1 MKTTEII
8 NNVCSHLG
16 IAKADLAKMIGVY
29 PSSLYRKLANES
41 MTLEELQKC
50 LDVLGVSMEL
60 VIKYQ
65 DGNNITSKE
74 NHEKILDR
82 MDLLK
87 KELEVA
93 NQNAEFCKKSLRDL
107 RTELNSAVGFTELIA
122 RNKTKSEE
130 YLGKLNMIQTNMGR
144 TIAYA
149 LGEGLE
155 EEFDLDEYDDVEEL
169 DGKRVLVV
177 EDNELNRN
185 MMKEILVDHGL
196 IVEEAENGRNAFLA
210 IRNNIPG
217 YYNFVLM
224 DIEMPEMDGYDATM
238 KIRKLPN
245 RIRANVPIIA
255 LTANAVTENR
265 ERASAVGMDGF
276 LVKPISSA
284 RLLRILS
291 KFL

>member
-60 VIKYQ
+60 NVKYQ
-65 DGNNITSKE
+65 DGNNISSNE
-74 NHEKILDR
+74 NHEKLLDK
-82 MDLLK
+82 MELLK

-93 NQNAEFCKKSLRDL
+93 NQNTEFCKKSLRDL
-107 RTELNSAVGFTELIA
+107 RTELNSAVGYAELI
-122 RNKTKSEE
+122 RRHGSKEEE
-130 YLGKLNMIQTNMGR
+130 YLEKLNMVQANMGR
-144 TIAYA
+144 TISYA

-155 EEFDLDEYDDVEEL
+155 DENDLDEYEEL
-169 DGKRVLVV
+169 EELEGKRVLVV
-177 EDNELNRN
+177 EDNELNRKI
-185 MMKEILVDHGL
+185 MKEILVDHGL
-196 IVEEAENGRNAFLA
+196 IVEEADNGRNAFLSVK
-210 IRNNIPG
+210 NNVPG
-217 YYNFVLM
+217 YYQFVLM

-238 KIRKLPN
+238 KIRKLQN

-255 LTANAVTENR
+255 LTVNAVAENR

-276 LVKPISSA
+276 LVKPASSA

>member
-130 YLGKLNMIQTNMGR
+130 YLGKLNMVQTNMGR

>member
-1 MKTTEII
+1 
-8 NNVCSHLG
+8 
-16 IAKADLAKMIGVY
+16 
-29 PSSLYRKLANES
+29 
-41 MTLEELQKC
+41 
-50 LDVLGVSMEL
+50 
-60 VIKYQ
+60 
-65 DGNNITSKE
+65 
-74 NHEKILDR
+74 
-82 MDLLK
+82 
-87 KELEVA
+87 
-93 NQNAEFCKKSLRDL
+93 
-107 RTELNSAVGFTELIA
+107 
-122 RNKTKSEE
+122 
-130 YLGKLNMIQTNMGR
+130 MIQTNMGR

>member
-130 YLGKLNMIQTNMGR
+130 YLGKLNMVQTNMGR

-155 EEFDLDEYDDVEEL
+155 EKFDLDEYDDVEEL

>member
-29 PSSLYRKLANES
+29 PSSLYGKLANES

-224 DIEMPEMDGYDATM
+224 DIEMPELDGYDATM

>member
-177 EDNELNRN
+177 DDNELNRN

-196 IVEEAENGRNAFLA
+196 IVDEADNCRNAFFA